1 MRFVNVT
8 VIDDDRL
15 ERRFEAF
22 EVSLSNVQVLAG
34 ASIGRYASHPK
45 LGAGM
50 SVCGYA
56 SMRVCGRGRYGYTG
70 TGLLYTAI
78 PNRVYGVAS
87 QYCNTQYM
95 YSTIPTHTLP
105 QPVMFAP

>member
-22 EVSLSNVQVLAG
+22 EVSLSNVQVRAG
-34 ASIGRYASHPK
+34 ASIGRIASHPK

-56 SMRVCGRGRYGYTG
+56 GMRVCWSGFVFDRGFPKIAKLRF
-70 TGLLYTAI
+70 
-78 PNRVYGVAS
+78 V
-87 QYCNTQYM
+87 C
-95 YSTIPTHTLP
+95 
-105 QPVMFAP
+105 F